1 MNDGTKKL
9 LEIIKKNKI
18 DCKFTIIEIGAL
30 EVSKKEFNETNQ
42 LLKLKIRNK
51 FGEAIPL
58 EKIVSFQEAKG
69 ASSIQRLNGSR
80 TITLFGEVDE
90 TVISGK
96 EANKKLKPFLNKL
109 SDKHPGLRFGSGGR
123 EKKRMEAV
131 TDTMKL
137 YIFALV
143 LIFMVISLSFQSVW
157 IPLYVMV
164 SIPVGLAGVIW
175 ALLIHGQ
182 TLSMMGCI
190 GIVGLS
196 GVVVNVS
203 ILFMSFI
210 RDKLKEGQDLFTAIE
225 NSAVERLRPIVI
237 TTITTL
243 VGLIPTI
250 YGIGGTDTFVQPLAL
265 ALGWGLFIATTISL
279 ATLPALV
286 ATTWRRS

>member
-1 MNDGTKKL
+1 
-9 LEIIKKNKI
+9 
-18 DCKFTIIEIGAL
+18 
-30 EVSKKEFNETNQ
+30 
-42 LLKLKIRNK
+42 
-51 FGEAIPL
+51 
-58 EKIVSFQEAKG
+58 
-69 ASSIQRLNGSR
+69 
-80 TITLFGEVDE
+80 
-90 TVISGK
+90 
-96 EANKKLKPFLNKL
+96 
-109 SDKHPGLRFGSGGR
+109 
-123 EKKRMEAV
+123 
-131 TDTMKL
+131 MKL